1 MRLVGLLEVLTLA
14 YLSKEPMCGKDL
26 VEKIKA
32 KTMGKWE
39 VSFGSIYP
47 LLDKLQK
54 TKMVEVSKQDRKK
67 VYGVTLQGM
76 EYYLNEREKLMQE
89 MVDSILDQLP
99 LLLEIIPAE
108 DKHKDSVS
116 KLTISIN
123 KLQSLIQAFPPGQ
136 RPDAK
141 QKILSDIGDFP
152 RLLHPGCEG
161 CLKKYL
167 KKSLCSIL

>member
-1 MRLVGLLEVLTLA
+1 MRLVGLLEVLTIA

-54 TKMVEVSKQDRKK
+54 TKIVEVSKQDRKK

-76 EYYLNEREKLMQE
+76 EYYLNEREKIMQE
-89 MVDSILDQLP
+89 MMNSLLDQLP
-99 LLLEIIPAE
+99 LILELVSDDA
-108 DKHKDSVS
+108 KQKNSVS
-116 KLTISIN
+116 KLVVSIK
-123 KLQSLIQAFPPGQ
+123 KLQSLVHAFPPEQ
-136 RPDAK
+136 RRDAELR
-141 QKILSDIGDFP
+141 ILNDITGF
-152 RLLHPGCEG
+152 LEYYTQGV
-161 CLKKYL
+161 KNA
-167 KKSLCSIL
+167 